1 MSEDTHDYVF
11 KVILAGE
18 SGVGKSSILRRYC
31 QDRFNLDERF
41 TVGIEFRTR
50 TMQIDTSKIKAQI
63 WDTAGNERFRALTP
77 MYFRGAHG
85 AILVY
90 DITNH
95 QSFRNIQYWLD
106 TILDHTNLSGIVILL
121 IGNKCDLDKIRTV
134 PTDEARMYA
143 EERGLIFLETSAK
156 DSTNIEIAFN
166 VLLKKIYKE
175 ERDKKNGTTVKKKF
189 PCC

>member
-1 MSEDTHDYVF
+1 MSEDTYDYVF

-50 TMQIDTSKIKAQI
+50 TMQIDTSQIKAQI

-106 TILDHTNLSGIVILL
+106 TILD
-121 IGNKCDLDKIRTV
+121 
-134 PTDEARMYA
+134 
-143 EERGLIFLETSAK
+143 
-156 DSTNIEIAFN
+156 
-166 VLLKKIYKE
+166 
-175 ERDKKNGTTVKKKF
+175 
-189 PCC
+189 